1 MVWSN
6 DLAKLKQSLK
16 ADEEKSVQAP
26 KQAPKPKPQPAQASK
41 SLQEEDEMFLVAMG
55 RAAATA
61 HKAEAAPDGDG
72 FGKAMQGLGG
82 VKPLGEGGTA
92 GQAKGRGPEHAPHHG
107 AGHAQAEKKAETP
120 APTLPSHREATL
132 ALFDAHDGADGHWA
146 GPAAEHGATHHG
158 PGGLHTP
165 PERIHLAA
173 GMTIEVDSVLDLRK
187 HNEADAAERLKERVL
202 DGSCLGWRVMHV
214 ILGNSEPLRRV
225 LLDYV
230 ESKQAHPLAKYGE
243 APVPMGG
250 PQAWILYFGHVPV
263 HDLDHEAAK
272 Q

>member
-1 MVWSN
+1 
-6 DLAKLKQSLK
+6 LAKLKQSLK
-16 ADEEKSVQAP
+16 ADEEKSVQTP
-26 KQAPKPKPQPAQASK
+26 KPAAKPKPQPVQAPK

-61 HKAEAAPDGDG
+61 HKAEVTPDGDG

-82 VKPLGEGGTA
+82 VKPLVGDTIV
-92 GQAKGRGPEHAPHHG
+92 GQAKGHSPERAPHH
-107 AGHAQAEKKAETP
+107 AADNAQAGKKGETSTP
-120 APTLPSHREATL
+120 ARPGHREATL
-132 ALFDAHDGADGHWA
+132 ALLDAHDAHNGADGHWA
-146 GPAAEHGATHHG
+146 APAAEHGPAHQSLQGSGG
-158 PGGLHTP
+158 PHLP

-187 HNEADAAERLKERVL
+187 HNETDAAERLKERVL
-202 DGSCLGWRVMHV
+202 DGACLGWRVMHV
-214 ILGNSEPLRRV
+214 ILGNSEPLRQV

-230 ESKQAHPLAKYGE
+230 ASKQAHPLSKYGE

-250 PQAWILYFGHVPV
+250 QQAWILYFGHVPV
-263 HDLDHEAAK
+263 QDMDHEAMK